1 MLVVKPI
8 TPKTPPSQIHQEL
21 LVIVVVLTKGEVPV
35 SMSRTFKKIA
45 PTTNEIIEARK
56 EEPDTLP
63 SLELIAV
70 WIASPLP
77 IKTGIK
83 ASSNM

>member
-1 MLVVKPI
+1 
-8 TPKTPPSQIHQEL
+8 
-21 LVIVVVLTKGEVPV
+21 
-35 SMSRTFKKIA
+35 MSRIFKKIA
-45 PTTNEIIEARK
+45 PTTNETIEARNA
-56 EEPDTLP
+56 EPYTLP

-70 WIASPLP
+70 WIASSLP